1 MKRLGRQFVRLNV
14 IQPTPLEN
22 IGGEMI
28 GYAAIATRWVDTKEG
43 PFRDLRV
50 NACVALAGDVGH
62 SVRCTVYERRPEVCR
77 MAIQPGDEWCRQL
90 RTRFAEQVKEI
101 RDADASKSG

>member
-22 IGGEMI
+22 TGG
-28 GYAAIATRWVDTKEG
+28 AIATRWVDTQEG

-62 SVRCTVYERRPEVCR
+62 DVRCTVYDRRPEVCR
-77 MAIQPGDEWCRQL
+77 MAIQPGDEWCREL
-90 RTRFAEQVKEI
+90 RARFMDQVKEI
-101 RDADASKSG
+101 RDADAT